1 MEIEQVIDHIQNRAY
16 MSGVER
22 DKTRVKATGEVFTP
36 DSLANEV
43 LESTISHMTN
53 DEKKNFVRSSWID
66 PACGDGSLLGAV
78 VIAKMRHGATFIQAI
93 ETVKGY
99 DIEKSNVEEA
109 IRRLSCG
116 NDQAEQILKTNIVCQ
131 NAGTICNNN
140 FNNLFDP
147 G

>member
-22 DKTRVKATGEVFTP
+22 DKARVKATGEVFTP

-43 LESTISHMTN
+43 LESTIDHMN
-53 DEKKNFVRSSWID
+53 DDEKKNFVNSSWVD

-99 DIEKSNVEEA
+99 DIEQSNVDEA

-116 NDQAEQILKTNIVCQ
+116 NGQAEQILKSRIIRQ

-140 FNNLFDP
+140 FNNLFDV

>member
-1 MEIEQVIDHIQNRAY
+1 MEIEQVIDHIQNRDY

-22 DKTRVKATGEVFTP
+22 DKARVKATGEVFTP

-43 LESTISHMTN
+43 LESIIDHMN
-53 DEKKNFVRSSWID
+53 DDEKKNFVNSSWVD

-78 VIAKMRHGATFIQAI
+78 IIAKMRYGATFIQAI

-99 DIEKSNVEEA
+99 DIEQSNIDEA

-116 NDQAEQILKTNIVCQ
+116 NRQAEHILRTKIVCQ
-131 NAGTICNNN
+131 NAGTIYNNN
-140 FNNLFDP
+140 FDNLFDLK
-147 G
+147 

>member
-1 MEIEQVIDHIQNRAY
+1 MEIEQIIDHIQNRVY

-22 DKTRVKATGEVFTP
+22 DKARVKATGEVFTP
-36 DSLANEV
+36 DTLANEV
-43 LESTISHMTN
+43 LESTISYMT
-53 DEKKNFVRSSWID
+53 DSEKKDFAKSTWVD

-78 VIAKMRHGATFIQAI
+78 IIAKMRYGATFIQAI
-93 ETVKGY
+93 ETVRGY
-99 DIEKSNVEEA
+99 DIEQSNVNEA

-116 NDQAEQILKTNIVCQ
+116 DGRAEQILRTKIICQ